1 MNRQEHLFTIVGE
14 EGGEVAQRASK
25 VVRFGLTEVQPGQ
38 EPGKEKDNRARLLGE
53 VADLCGAI
61 ELALPG
67 TSMDELVAAL
77 RPDIDAKKVK
87 IEKFLEYSKEVG
99 TLS

>member
-14 EGGEVAQRASK
+14 EGAEVTQRASK
-25 VVRFGLTEVQPGQ
+25 IARFGLAEVQPGH
-38 EPGKEKDNRARLLGE
+38 EKDNRARLLGE
-53 VADLCGAI
+53 VADLCGAL

-77 RPDIDAKKVK
+77 RPDIDAKKIK
-87 IEKFLEYSKEVG
+87 IEKFLEYSKEQG
-99 TLS
+99 TLV

>member
-1 MNRQEHLFTIVGE
+1 MNRSEHLFTIVGE
-14 EGGEVAQRASK
+14 EGSEVAQRASK

-38 EPGKEKDNRARLLGE
+38 TLDNRARLLGE
-53 VADLCGAI
+53 FADLCGAL

-67 TSMDELVAAL
+67 SDIQEMVMIL

-87 IEKFLEYSKEVG
+87 IEKFLDYSKEQG
-99 TLS
+99 TLV